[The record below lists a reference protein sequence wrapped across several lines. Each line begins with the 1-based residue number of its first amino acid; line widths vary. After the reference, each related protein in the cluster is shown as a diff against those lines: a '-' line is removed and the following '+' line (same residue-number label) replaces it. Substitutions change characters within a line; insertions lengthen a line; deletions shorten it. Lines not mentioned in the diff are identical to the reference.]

1 MLESIKES
9 QGSIYKGI
17 WFVFND
23 NENTIKV
30 WGSGTSGKEKVYLND
45 TLVSEKRN
53 LKMNSQHTFS
63 DSNQT
68 NYEVKNINTN
78 IMKGILECHLYKNGE
93 VLKKYECRFDI
104 KRMLNTKSLLTLF
117 GGATIIGVMTGLG
130 YIPDYLLFIL
140 IIILVAFNFVVF
152 KPKKFLIK
160 EI

>member
-9 QGSIYKGI
+9 QGSIFKGI

-45 TLVSEKRN
+45 KLVSEKRN

-68 NYEVKNINTN
+68 NYVVKTINTN
-78 IMKGILECHLYKNGE
+78 IMKGVLECQLYKNGE
-93 VLKKYECRFDI
+93 VLKKYECRFDL
-104 KRMLNTKSLLTLF
+104 KGFANAKSLLTLI
-117 GGATIIGVMTGLG
+117 GGAMIIGVLMGLG
-130 YIPDYLLFIL
+130 YITELTMFIL
-140 IIILVAFNFVVF
+140 LIILVTFNFIVF
-152 KPKKFLIK
+152 KPKKFLIQ

>member
-30 WGSGTSGKEKVYLND
+30 WVSGTSGKEKVYLND

-68 NYEVKNINTN
+68 NYEVKTINTN
-78 IMKGILECHLYKNGE
+78 IMKGVLECHLNKIGDII
-93 VLKKYECRFDI
+93 KKYECRFDL
-104 KRMLNTKSLLTLF
+104 KGFVNTKSLITLI
-117 GGATIIGVMTGLG
+117 GGAIIIGVLKGLG
-130 YIPDYLLFIL
+130 YISELTMIILLIIL
-140 IIILVAFNFVVF
+140 ITFNFIVF
-152 KPKKFLIK
+152 KPKKYLIK